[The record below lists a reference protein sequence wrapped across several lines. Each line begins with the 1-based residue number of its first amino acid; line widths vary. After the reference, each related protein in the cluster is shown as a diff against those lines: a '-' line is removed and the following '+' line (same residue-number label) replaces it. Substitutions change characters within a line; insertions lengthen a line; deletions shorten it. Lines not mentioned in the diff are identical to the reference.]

1 MLQIFKKTPGDSLA
15 IIAGC
20 KSLPEVEAARV
31 ADARLSELVAAVIKI
46 DAAIGETESRRAA
59 LSVPTVPEIEAER
72 AELAA
77 KVALGEVDAADL
89 DAFDKRTSKQRAEAE
104 EVGRR
109 HRAALADLDRT
120 LAALRR
126 RRDAAQSEADSLRQQ
141 SATVRGAAIRAVAGR
156 LGEQYVKVL
165 ETAAPLV
172 STLRALSSLSSHA
185 DGIEFAHWAQ
195 RGGWP
200 IFGLPG
206 MAERIGAL
214 DEAARP
220 PHGEAAEDE
229 AALEQLHS
237 SLAGI
242 GIRC

>member
-1 MLQIFKKTPGDSLA
+1 MLNPFKKTPGDALA

-31 ADARLSELVAAVIKI
+31 ADARLSELVAAVGRI
-46 DAAIGETESRRAA
+46 DVAIGETESKRAA
-59 LSVPTVPEIEAER
+59 LAVPSVPQVEAER

-77 KVALGEVDAADL
+77 KVALGESGEGDLAD
-89 DAFDKRTSKQRAEAE
+89 FDKRTAKARAEAE
-104 EVGRR
+104 EAGRR
-109 HRAALADLDRT
+109 HRAALAELDRI
-120 LAALRR
+120 LNVLRR
-126 RRDAAQSEADSLRQQ
+126 RRDAAQDEADNLRQQ
-141 SATVRGAAIRAVAGR
+141 LSTVRGAALRAVAAR
-156 LGEQYVKVL
+156 CGEQYVKAL
-165 ETAAPLV
+165 EVAAPIV
-172 STLRALSSLSSHA
+172 STLRFLSALSSHA

-220 PHGEAAEDE
+220 PHGETAEEE
-229 AALEQLHS
+229 AALEQLHAA
-237 SLAGI
+237 LAGI

>member
-1 MLQIFKKTPGDSLA
+1 MQNPFRKSPADALGIIKACGD
-15 IIAGC
+15 
-20 KSLPEVEAARV
+20 LPEVAALRA
-31 ADARLSELVAAVIKI
+31 ADARLSELAATIAKA
-46 DAAIGETESRRAA
+46 DGAIAETESRRAA
-59 LSVPTVPEIEAER
+59 LSVPTVPEVEAER

-104 EVGRR
+104 EAGRR

-126 RRDAAQSEADSLRQQ
+126 RSDGAQAEADSLRQQ
-141 SATVRGAAIRAVAGR
+141 SATVRGDAIRAVAAR
-156 LGEQYVKVL
+156 LGERYIAAL
-165 ETAAPLV
+165 ETAAPIV
-172 STLRALSSLSSHA
+172 ATLRAFSALSGHA
-185 DGIEFAHWAQ
+185 DGIDFAHHS
-195 RGGWP
+195 RRTGWP

-220 PHGEAAEDE
+220 PHGETAEDE
-229 AALEQLHS
+229 AALEQLHGA
-237 SLAGI
+237 LAGI

>member
-1 MLQIFKKTPGDSLA
+1 MLNPFKKSPADVGG

-20 KSLPEVEAARV
+20 KPLPEVEAARV
-31 ADARLSELVAAVIKI
+31 ADARMSELVAAVVKI
-46 DAAIGETESRRAA
+46 EAAIGETEAKRAA
-59 LSVPTVPEIEAER
+59 LSVPSVPQVEAER

-77 KVALGEVDAADL
+77 KVALGESNEGDLAD
-89 DAFDKRTSKQRAEAE
+89 FDKCTAKARAEADE
-104 EVGRR
+104 AGRR
-109 HRAALADLDRT
+109 HRAALADIDAT
-120 LAALRR
+120 LGALRR
-126 RRDAAQSEADSLRQQ
+126 RLEVAQSEADSLRQQ
-141 SATVRGAAIRAVAGR
+141 SATVRGAAIRAVASK
-156 LGEQYVKVL
+156 LGEQYVKSL
-165 ETAAPLV
+165 EVAAPLV

-206 MAERIGAL
+206 MVEKISAL

-220 PHGEAAEDE
+220 PHGETAEDE
-229 AALEQLHS
+229 AVLEQLHAALS
-237 SLAGI
+237 GI